1 MRSARNF
8 DMKLHIAYRAH
19 THTHTHTHKLQR
31 ISGQMVHA
39 MPTTRRSAPRP
50 PTPPLSVSH
59 TPSIA
64 VQVCELERALSEAQM
79 ARQAAED
86 KVAALQAEVQALRG
100 VRVATTSTGE
110 SADALRLHAPG
121 LLLGEQ
127 ESSDHQGVV
136 VKIEEYD
143 GSYECLIC
151 ALSVRGMSALRC
163 SACTTNP
170 FHTACVKGSGFADTC
185 PQCRRKTVVP
195 FLSGGKERADSF
207 DMSLPRF
214 RRCVC
219 VYTHTHTH
227 TRTPARTLARSHAHA
242 RTRTRTHAYTHA
254 RTRTR
259 THARVHARTHARA
272 RAHANTYAH
281 THAYTVDV
289 HTRIVAHTHTL
300 HVHTHTHTHTHTHIH
315 IQGGPVPCSI

>member
-1 MRSARNF
+1 
-8 DMKLHIAYRAH
+8 
-19 THTHTHTHKLQR
+19 
-31 ISGQMVHA
+31 

-227 TRTPARTLARSHAHA
+227 TPARPLARLHA
-242 RTRTRTHAYTHA
+242 RTHTHARVHA

-259 THARVHARTHARA
+259 THARVHARTHAYTHARTHARA
-272 RAHANTYAH
+272 RTQ
-281 THAYTVDV
+281 TLTP
-289 HTRIVAHTHTL
+289 TPTHT
-300 HVHTHTHTHTHTHIH
+300 
-315 IQGGPVPCSI
+315 Q

>member
-227 TRTPARTLARSHAHA
+227 TPARPLARLHA
-242 RTRTRTHAYTHA
+242 RTHTHARVHA

-259 THARVHARTHARA
+259 THARVHARTHAYTHARTHARA
-272 RAHANTYAH
+272 RTQ
-281 THAYTVDV
+281 TLTP
-289 HTRIVAHTHTL
+289 TPTHT
-300 HVHTHTHTHTHTHIH
+300 
-315 IQGGPVPCSI
+315 Q